1 MLGKYIELHLHLD
14 GAIRLSTLYELSQK
28 KNLFKTDTIDE
39 FEKIVSIGNKK
50 CFDSLTDCLSI
61 FNNIVSL
68 IAGNKEYLERIAYE
82 ICEDQYNNGVLYTE
96 IRYNPHILMGQNLSI
111 DEVIQTINTGIK
123 RGCSKYPIFV
133 NCILCCLRHK
143 PMWSL
148 DIVES
153 CIKYR
158 NDGIVGMDIAGD
170 EKNYFDNLHREY
182 FAYAHKNNINI
193 TAHAGESGG
202 SDNIRSAIT
211 KLHAK
216 RIGHGYACS
225 TDHYLMAYLK
235 RKNIHLECC
244 LTSSLKT
251 NSIKDINKH
260 PLKIFNKKNM
270 NFSINTDD
278 PSIFNTSFQNEI
290 DLVKKTL
297 QLNNDKIYKIMLN
310 SLASSFAS
318 QKKKE
323 KIKKILSNNWMKFN
337 QEIITKKIISNIE

>member
-14 GAIRLSTLYELSQK
+14 GAVRLKTLYELSQK
-28 KNLFKTDTIDE
+28 KNLFKTNTISE
-39 FEKIVSIGNKK
+39 FAKLVSIGDKK

-61 FNNIVSL
+61 FYNIISL
-68 IAGNKEYLERIAYE
+68 IAGKKEYLERIAYE
-82 ICEDQYNNGVLYTE
+82 ICEDQYNNGILYTE
-96 IRYNPHILMGQNLSI
+96 IRYNPHILMGNNLSI

-143 PMWSL
+143 PLWSL

-158 NDGIVGMDIAGD
+158 NNGVVGMDIAGN
-170 EKNYFDNLHREY
+170 EKNYSDRLHRDY
-182 FAYAHKNNINI
+182 FKYAHEKNINI

-202 SDNIRSAIT
+202 PDNIRSAIT
-211 KLHAK
+211 NLYAK

-225 TDHYLMAYLK
+225 TDNYLMAYLK
-235 RKNIHLECC
+235 RNNIHLECC

-251 NSIKDINKH
+251 KSIKDINKH
-260 PLKIFNKKNM
+260 PLKTFHKKNM

-290 DLVKKTL
+290 NLVKQTL

-310 SLASSFAS
+310 SLESSFAS
-318 QKKKE
+318 QKEKE

-337 QEIITKKIISNIE
+337 QEILTKKII

>member
-14 GAIRLSTLYELSQK
+14 GAIRLTTLYELSQK
-28 KNLFKTDTIDE
+28 KNLLKTNTISE
-39 FEKIVSIGNKK
+39 FAKIVSIDDRK
-50 CFDSLTDCLSI
+50 CFDSLTDCLSTFYNVI
-61 FNNIVSL
+61 SL
-68 IAGNKEYLERIAYE
+68 IAGEKEYLERIAYE

-96 IRYNPHILMGQNLSI
+96 IRYNPHILTESNLSL

-143 PMWSL
+143 PLWSF
-148 DIVES
+148 DIVRL

-158 NDGIVGMDIAGD
+158 NNGIVGMDIAGD
-170 EKNYFDNLHREY
+170 EQNYSDSLHRSY
-182 FAYAHKNNINI
+182 FAYAHKKNINI

-211 KLHAK
+211 NLYAK

-225 TDHYLMAYLK
+225 TDNYLMAYLK
-235 RKNIHLECC
+235 RNNIHLECC

-251 NSIKDINKH
+251 KSINDINKH
-260 PLKIFNKKNM
+260 PIKTFHKKNM

-290 DLVKKTL
+290 NLVEQTL
-297 QLNNDKIYKIMLN
+297 QLNNNQINKIMLN
-310 SLASSFAS
+310 SLESSFAS
-318 QKKKE
+318 REEKE
-323 KIKKILSNNWMKFN
+323 KIKEILSNNW
-337 QEIITKKIISNIE
+337 TKYLQQS